1 MQAFADLIGHGI
13 RRISAVP
20 LLIGATCAAAQIPS
34 ALPVDVEVHSAPE
47 IVSGS
52 DGNSYIVYELDIRNV
67 DSHQRTLTLKE
78 ATVSDTQRASPPV
91 ATFSGTDWEL
101 MRAANSLPTKDSD
114 RAAIPPATH
123 ALFFVWIKVPGSGP
137 MPVRLAHAF
146 TFQISGIEGTRSLA
160 CCSVGVTH
168 STLTVSA
175 PLRGGQWAAV
185 NGPSNSSDHRRAL
198 LPVDGH
204 LYLGQRFAID
214 WMKLNDSGQPVSGD
228 GSENK
233 QFFGYSQP
241 VLAVADGT
249 VAAIEDGIPENKP
262 GSLALKMDYSNIAGN
277 FVSLDLGA
285 GRFAGYA
292 HLQPGSIRVKKGQRV
307 HRGDVLGLL
316 GNSGNSDAPHLHF
329 EISDGP
335 SLTQSEGLA
344 YKLDS
349 FRMTGSLDKELN
361 FTPRAS
367 GEHRNELPLENVVV
381 SFQ

>member
-1 MQAFADLIGHGI
+1 MPA
-13 RRISAVP
+13 
-20 LLIGATCAAAQIPS
+20 
-34 ALPVDVEVHSAPE
+34 
-47 IVSGS
+47 
-52 DGNSYIVYELDIRNV
+52 EL
-67 DSHQRTLTLKE
+67 K
-78 ATVSDTQRASPPV
+78 
-91 ATFSGTDWEL
+91 
-101 MRAANSLPTKDSD
+101 
-114 RAAIPPATH
+114 
-123 ALFFVWIKVPGSGP
+123 
-137 MPVRLAHAF
+137 HAF
-146 TFQISGIEGTRSLA
+146 TFRISGIERTRSLQ
-160 CCSVGVTH
+160 CCSVRVVH

-198 LPVDGH
+198 LPIDGH

-214 WMKLNDSGQPVSGD
+214 WVKLNAAGQPASGD

-233 QFFGYSQP
+233 QFFGYSEP

-249 VAAIEDGIPENKP
+249 VAAIQDGIPENKP

-292 HLQPGSIRVKKGQRV
+292 HLQPGSIRVKKDQRV

-335 SLTQSEGLA
+335 SLTQSEGLP
-344 YKLDS
+344 YTLDS
-349 FRMTGSLDKELN
+349 FKMTGSVDKDLN
-361 FTPRAS
+361 FTPAAS
-367 GEHRNELPLENVVV
+367 GEHKIELPLENVVV
-381 SFQ
+381 TFQ